1 MPSTLQLSSCD
12 PYWFDGENVFCRFI
26 FCDVVL
32 NNVCLM
38 CYFSMF
44 CRTLPRSMIL
54 NSGSTLRSRRRT
66 RGTWSCARS
75 GKRSGWRGW
84 RRDARRRQQK
94 RREKKK
100 WKEGM
105 LWSVGRIGSGRL
117 SVLAVLIRF
126 GGQSRC
132 IEEGKVALL
141 HAVVSRICL
150 MYGLIM

>member
-1 MPSTLQLSSCD
+1 MKRKRICFDIGCVQIMPRPSSSCD

-44 CRTLPRSMIL
+44 CRPLPRSMIL

-84 RRDARRRQQK
+84 RRGAKRRQQK
-94 RREKKK
+94 RRGNKK
-100 WKEGM
+100 WNGGM
-105 LWSVGRIGSGRL
+105 LLREGRRGRKSL
-117 SVLAVLIRF
+117 SMFAMPKQHLR
-126 GGQSRC
+126 
-132 IEEGKVALL
+132 
-141 HAVVSRICL
+141 RIQ
-150 MYGLIM
+150 MH